1 MSYLAMP
8 KRAGLPLPVKAL
20 PIVLLFPALAGCI
33 NLGLGNAKT
42 PPALFTLT
50 PQSAP
55 VDGSTTSGQA
65 QSALSVIEPETAAEL
80 AVVRVA
86 VNIDAARVAY
96 LQKAQWVERPARL
109 FQHLLAE
116 TLRAQGKQLVTE
128 GDRLTHGPILS
139 GRLLDCGYDVQTGSA
154 VVRFDAIRHNPDGTV
169 VARRFEASVTHVA
182 ARAQD
187 VGPALNQAANQVA
200 KSVAEWIG

>member
-1 MSYLAMP
+1 MSHHT
-8 KRAGLPLPVKAL
+8 LPLRAL
-20 PIVLLFPALAGCI
+20 APLLLIPALGGCI
-33 NLGLGNAKT
+33 NLGLGNAKV
-42 PPALFTLT
+42 PPALMTLT
-50 PQSAP
+50 AQAAP
-55 VDGSTTSGQA
+55 LDGSTTSGKAQA
-65 QSALSVIEPETAAEL
+65 ALSVIEPETDAKL

-86 VNIDAARVAY
+86 VTIDASRVAY

-139 GRLLDCGYDVQTGSA
+139 GRLIDCGYDVQTGAA
-154 VVRFDAIRHNPDGTV
+154 VVRFDAIRHNTDGTV
-169 VARRFEASVTHVA
+169 DVRRFEASVPHVE
-182 ARAQD
+182 ARVEQ

-200 KSVAEWIG
+200 KAVADWIG

>member
-1 MSYLAMP
+1 MSYHAMP
-8 KRAGLPLPVKAL
+8 TRALLPL
-20 PIVLLFPALAGCI
+20 LLIPLLGGCI
-33 NLGLGNAKT
+33 NLGLGNAKV
-42 PPALFTLT
+42 PPALLTLT
-50 PQSAP
+50 PQARP

-65 QSALSVIEPETAAEL
+65 QSALSVIEPESAAEL

-86 VNIDAARVAY
+86 VNVDASRVAY
-96 LQKAQWVERPARL
+96 LKKAQWVERPARL

-139 GRLLDCGYDVQTGSA
+139 GRLIDCGYDARSASA
-154 VVRFDAIRHNPDGTV
+154 VVRFDAVRHNPDGTV
-169 VARRFEASVTHVA
+169 DVRRFEASVPHIG
-182 ARAQD
+182 ARVED

-200 KSVAEWIG
+200 KAVADWIG